1 MRRICGTLLLCI
13 GLLLCCT
20 VQALAADE
28 AVLTITP
35 SVTEAEA
42 GDSETRIDYTITVTP
57 PEGRAIGVFSFRL
70 KPSGGMTLPEKFKVD
85 GRQVIQYAK
94 NGLRYDITTEKGV
107 FKTFEYTPA
116 SCFFAAVGSL
126 EDNRMTEAAEI
137 MTITA
142 AIPKGT
148 GGVFALDA
156 EFIAAPDGSGQMY
169 PVRVETTPVTVTV
182 PGGAA
187 VCSSVAVEGL
197 TEPTAGAPPDTD
209 VTVLTGIDGAV
220 CRAACT
226 WYCDGAAMMSAAFET
241 GHVYTAVLRLTL
253 EGAVFGDTVTANAG
267 YAVTR
272 LSDTELELRR
282 SFLVEAQYARELTE
296 DEAQERIDF
305 GDTAGDWQTPAP
317 SGADGDAV
325 QDPEELPDGGTADPQ
340 ETPAE
345 TERGSAAAVII
356 LAAAAALGVVLAVRR
371 RRDRTR

>member
-1 MRRICGTLLLCI
+1 
-13 GLLLCCT
+13 
-20 VQALAADE
+20 
-28 AVLTITP
+28 
-35 SVTEAEA
+35 
-42 GDSETRIDYTITVTP
+42 
-57 PEGRAIGVFSFRL
+57 
-70 KPSGGMTLPEKFKVD
+70 
-85 GRQVIQYAK
+85 
-94 NGLRYDITTEKGV
+94 
-107 FKTFEYTPA
+107 
-116 SCFFAAVGSL
+116 
-126 EDNRMTEAAEI
+126 MTEAAEI

-187 VCSSVAVEGL
+187 VCGSVVVEGL
-197 TEPTAGAPPDTD
+197 TEPAAGAPPDTD

>member
-187 VCSSVAVEGL
+187 VCGSVAVEGL
-197 TEPTAGAPPDTD
+197 TEPAAGAPPDTD

-305 GDTAGDWQTPAP
+305 GDTAGDWQTHAP

>member
-156 EFIAAPDGSGQMY
+156 
-169 PVRVETTPVTVTV
+169 
-182 PGGAA
+182 
-187 VCSSVAVEGL
+187 
-197 TEPTAGAPPDTD
+197 
-209 VTVLTGIDGAV
+209 
-220 CRAACT
+220 
-226 WYCDGAAMMSAAFET
+226 
-241 GHVYTAVLRLTL
+241 
-253 EGAVFGDTVTANAG
+253 
-267 YAVTR
+267 
-272 LSDTELELRR
+272 
-282 SFLVEAQYARELTE
+282 
-296 DEAQERIDF
+296 
-305 GDTAGDWQTPAP
+305 
-317 SGADGDAV
+317 
-325 QDPEELPDGGTADPQ
+325 
-340 ETPAE
+340 
-345 TERGSAAAVII
+345 
-356 LAAAAALGVVLAVRR
+356 
-371 RRDRTR
+371 